1 MILTFTW
8 TTNELLSGKKTC
20 TRRRWKDKHAADWL
34 RACNSGRW
42 IHQAWD
48 KMPFTEGAKK
58 LADIRLLQLPY
69 QERLADMPDSD
80 LEAEGGLWADK
91 AEFLAQFGDPE
102 QLVWVVRFELV
113 EASVGAIA

>member
-20 TRRRWKDKHAADWL
+20 SRRRWKDRHASDWL
-34 RACNSGRW
+34 RACTAGRW

-48 KMPFTEGAKK
+48 KMPFIEGSKK

-69 QERLADMPDSD
+69 QERLIDMPDSD

-91 AEFLAQFGDPE
+91 AEFFKLLGNTDE
-102 QLVWVVRFELV
+102 VVWVVRFELV
-113 EASVGAIA
+113 QAVGLRA